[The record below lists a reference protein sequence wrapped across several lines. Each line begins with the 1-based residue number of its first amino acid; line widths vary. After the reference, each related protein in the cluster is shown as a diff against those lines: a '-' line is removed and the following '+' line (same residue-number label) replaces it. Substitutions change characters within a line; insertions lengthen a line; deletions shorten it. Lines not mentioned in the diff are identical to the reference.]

1 VETLAIVGAVSGCGV
16 PPVDRIDAS
25 LVPEEEVRVARL
37 VTMGLEAFRGGNFDD
52 AVEFF
57 GRAYELEPNARP
69 VVKNYATALTQAEQ
83 YEEAIS
89 LFKGLVQQRSEDP
102 ELLFALGNAYRG
114 AKQYREAIAT
124 YREGL
129 DTALSMDK
137 PPPDDIIASIARALA
152 ATLFTV
158 GLERE
163 ARCVSELAYWY
174 KSSPDDILRHLKI
187 LREMGAYQFGIDLLQ
202 AQYQPAAMK
211 QEPRPM
217 HEMALMQFGLGK
229 IDAFKEA
236 ETTAQ
241 KGSEDDVFLSR
252 QLRALYALL
261 TNGESLD
268 SDKPVT
274 DDEIDGAL
282 KLLEP
287 ELPFLPAVMQQQ
299 VQVEIA
305 KRGQQKP

>member
-1 VETLAIVGAVSGCGV
+1 
-16 PPVDRIDAS
+16 
-25 LVPEEEVRVARL
+25 
-37 VTMGLEAFRGGNFDD
+37 
-52 AVEFF
+52 
-57 GRAYELEPNARP
+57 
-69 VVKNYATALTQAEQ
+69 
-83 YEEAIS
+83 
-89 LFKGLVQQRSEDP
+89 
-102 ELLFALGNAYRG
+102 
-114 AKQYREAIAT
+114 
-124 YREGL
+124 
-129 DTALSMDK
+129 
-137 PPPDDIIASIARALA
+137 
-152 ATLFTV
+152 
-158 GLERE
+158 
-163 ARCVSELAYWY
+163 
-174 KSSPDDILRHLKI
+174 
-187 LREMGAYQFGIDLLQ
+187 
-202 AQYQPAAMK
+202 
-211 QEPRPM
+211 M